1 MLITKIIH
9 TSIDL
14 LSPDDIY
21 NPNLDQILMDKLKER
36 LVGKCHY
43 SMLILN
49 VLEIKRR
56 SSRRLANNRLDGG
69 ASVDVQ
75 CKLEGQSFSNGEI
88 LICKIVET
96 LNNAITAEHEYAG
109 IKIQKD
115 SYDPHG
121 KSSQILKILSKG
133 QFVPV
138 IVQFARYNLNKDKAS
153 IIATPYLP
161 VFQPYVVFR
170 ITTGLT
176 ANETE
181 TLTDMINIIHVE
193 EEKHKVISKE
203 KRYEL
208 FKSIMYPF
216 KNLQKIDQSKEFS
229 TWGMKEISLNSDKV
243 DKLFEEI
250 LAISSGYIVYPSEDH
265 KSNRRFFHTNKNIET
280 NRLTIQGSTFV
291 VMSLILNKYLLYLT
305 GLRSFVDAYS
315 SLDKAEKIAV
325 YLQIC
330 KESQI

>member
-9 TSIDL
+9 TSVDL
-14 LSPDDIY
+14 LHPDDIY
-21 NPNLDQILMDKLKER
+21 NPNLDQILMNKLNER
-36 LVGKCHY
+36 FIGKCQY
-43 SMLILN
+43 SMLILK

-69 ASVDVQ
+69 ASVDIQ
-75 CKLEGQSFSNGEI
+75 CKIEGQSFSNGEI
-88 LICKIVET
+88 LVCKIVET
-96 LNNAITAEHEYAG
+96 MNNAITAEHEYAG

-121 KSSQILKILSKG
+121 KSAQILKILSKG
-133 QFVPV
+133 QFIPV
-138 IVQFARYNLNKDKAS
+138 VVQFARYNLNKDKAS

-161 VFQPYVVFR
+161 VFQPYVIFSV
-170 ITTGLT
+170 TTGLT

-181 TLTDMINIIHVE
+181 TLTDLINTIHDE
-193 EEKHKVISKE
+193 EEKHKSISKE

-216 KNLQKIDQSKEFS
+216 KSMQKIEQSKEFS
-229 TWGMKEISLNSDKV
+229 TWGMKEIPLNSDKV
-243 DKLFEEI
+243 DALLKDLLE
-250 LAISSGYIVYPSEDH
+250 ISSGYIAYPSEDH
-265 KSNRRFFHTNKNIET
+265 KSNRRFFYTNKNINT
-280 NRLTIQGSTFV
+280 DRLIIKGSTFV
-291 VMSLILNKYLLYLT
+291 IMSLILNKYLLYLT
-305 GLRSFVDAYS
+305 GLRSYVDAYS

-330 KESQI
+330 KESQV